1 MLIDGRRA
9 TWDSA
14 CALFDDL
21 DEFPPPFLL
30 LQHDTD
36 AYNHLREHVNDTTT
50 DFQNELPTLQRLL
63 WQFRDV
69 WLPQNW
75 KPGTCNIIAHHIVLN
90 DPRPIVVRP
99 KHYTEEQQE
108 VIIAE
113 TESMLRDG
121 IIEHSNSPYAFEP
134 SLVMKPDGRWRF
146 CVNYQRLNNITTRD
160 NYPFPRI
167 VDILKSFKDKDCFS
181 KMDIRA
187 GFWNIPLDEASRPYT
202 AFRTP
207 LGLFQFR
214 VMPFGLVNSPATFQR
229 ATDQTLLEPRR
240 RGVRVYIDDIGIPSY
255 GAEEN
260 LNLLYE
266 VLTCLRNQN
275 FRVFLRKSGFLKRKE
290 ELLGHVISKGEACP
304 NPRKVS
310 CLRDIRLPSDVK
322 EVRKILGTLSYF
334 RRYIPNFAEYAAV
347 INPLLRKETPF
358 SWSPSCQQAVE
369 DAVKSLATAVIHL
382 LLTNDPLVLECDA
395 SYYAVG
401 AVLSIRHPEGL
412 RPVEFAS
419 ICFKK
424 AELNWTT
431 TEKEAY
437 AIFWALQHFDNY
449 LRGRTFDVYTDH
461 EALVTIK
468 NAGKGKLSR

>member
-1 MLIDGRRA
+1 MLMDGRRA
-9 TWDSA
+9 PLDSA

-21 DEFPPPFLL
+21 DEFPPPFPLS
-30 LQHDTD
+30 QHDTD

-266 VLTCLRNQN
+266 VLTCLRTRN

-290 ELLGHVISKGEACP
+290 ELLGHVISKGEARP

-310 CLRDIRLPSDVK
+310 CLRDIRPPSDVK

-347 INPLLRKETPF
+347 INPLLRKRRPF
-358 SWSPSCQQAVE
+358 P
-369 DAVKSLATAVIHL
+369 
-382 LLTNDPLVLECDA
+382 
-395 SYYAVG
+395 G
-401 AVLSIRHPEGL
+401 A
-412 RPVEFAS
+412 RPV
-419 ICFKK
+419 
-424 AELNWTT
+424 N
-431 TEKEAY
+431 
-437 AIFWALQHFDNY
+437 
-449 LRGRTFDVYTDH
+449 
-461 EALVTIK
+461 
-468 NAGKGKLSR
+468 KLWKTQ